1 MSLLILNAIVE
12 GIEYDVVLS
21 EEWRVDAP
29 AIFSRNKILYEYQQN
44 AIKNAAKVLHLYYDD
59 AELADDE
66 RKKKLLTRY
75 CDKQFSSQ
83 QFDIKQYESAT
94 QQRKSPVFDI
104 YAPYI
109 GTDENTI
116 PFVNFINRM
125 GFWMATG
132 SGKTP
137 VIVKLISHIW
147 RLKQRRLVPSRDVL
161 VLAPTDHALRQIQNT
176 VREFNAAGGM
186 RLEMKHLREFRG
198 GEGELRFNNTA
209 KIYYCRADH
218 LSEEKKEQ
226 MLDWRDYENDGR
238 WFVFLDEAH
247 KGEQGDSKRK
257 AYYSLLARN
266 GFLFNFSA
274 TFADAEDI
282 YTTVSRY
289 NLADFVGDGRGKRIL
304 RATSSF
310 GDALENGITETIS
323 KDRKKKI
330 VLESLL
336 ALAAARACVCDLR
349 KTTGY
354 ANLYHM
360 PLMLTLV
367 NSVNTDENKNDLLL
381 FFEILRR
388 IAGDELD
395 AGMFDEAKKS
405 LLNDW
410 RDGKWLFANKNDKPS
425 EQYAALKKMT
435 VASMR
440 EHVFGSRER
449 GALEYMEDGTSKQ
462 IAFKLKTADAPFGMI
477 KIGDISKWT
486 NEFLCEM
493 ESVPVQDGGWF
504 ERLDDLPNFSLLMGS
519 RAFFESW
526 DSNRPNVI
534 CFINIGVGKNA
545 TIFITQSVGRGVRI
559 APLPGRRR
567 RLAQY
572 LAEPGNG
579 EKTVLEKIK
588 SKTAPPETLVL
599 YATNEQTVDTVLKGM
614 SDAEKD
620 PPFTPLG
627 NVFPR
632 NKPSSWS
639 LLIPEYDKIATTSRP
654 FYASRD
660 AQSRLQQYAAAVSD
674 SVLMVAHGMTPAAI
688 SNLRAVVTDG
698 CTIRADGN
706 YDIDAMRSMFC
717 SRGET
722 AEKVK
727 GVRNIKDSDI
737 VHFLHM
743 EAQLPGNEIKVLREK
758 INTITGPGG
767 DWDALVAALQK
778 HEISQEVFKE
788 KMKRMEDAKEYVSD
802 DISLFIRRC
811 AKHYYAPL
819 ITADKKAGFIRYAV
833 DEESEIAFLGSL
845 GQYLKKETPNW
856 DNWMFCK
863 LHPHRD
869 CVYIPY
875 YDNNRPAPF
884 YPDFIFWMRRGN
896 EYRIVFVDP
905 KSMEYLRAAHKI
917 DGYRNIFEKNG
928 KPRVFTKDG
937 LRVQVALL
945 FFNQTDGVP
954 PAEYTQYWT
963 SDAGAVFD
971 K

>member
-1 MSLLILNAIVE
+1 MKTLPVFCDIV
-12 GIEYDVVLS
+12 S
-21 EEWRVDAP
+21 EMDDATLPEKWRTEMLME
-29 AIFSRNKILYEYQQN
+29 FSHHKILYEYQQD
-44 AIKNAAKVLHLYYDD
+44 AIKNAAKALYLYYGDTD
-59 AELADDE
+59 AIAAEC
-66 RKKKLLTRY
+66 KKQLLKRY

-83 QFDIKQYESAT
+83 QFDIKQYERAT
-94 QQRKSPVFDI
+94 QRRKNPVFDI
-104 YAPYI
+104 YALYI
-109 GTDENTI
+109 DTDGNTI
-116 PFVNFINRM
+116 PFINFINRM

-147 RLKQRRLVPSRDVL
+147 RLKQRRLVPSCNVL
-161 VLAPTDHALRQIQNT
+161 ILAPTEHALRQIQNT

-209 KIYYCRADH
+209 EIYYCRTDH
-218 LSEEKKEQ
+218 LSEDKKEQ
-226 MLDWRDYENDGR
+226 MLDWRDYENNGR

-282 YTTVSRY
+282 YTTVARY

-310 GDALENGITETIS
+310 GDALENGITEAIS
-323 KDRKKKI
+323 KERKKKI

-354 ANLYHM
+354 ADLYHM

-381 FFEILRR
+381 FFEILRL
-388 IAGDELD
+388 IAGDELN
-395 AGMFDEAKKS
+395 AGMFDKAKKS

-410 RDGKWLFANKNDKPS
+410 RDGKWLFANKSDKPS

-449 GALEYMEDGTSKQ
+449 GALEYMEDGASKQ

-477 KIGDISKWT
+477 KIGDIKKWT
-486 NEFLCEM
+486 NEFLREM
-493 ESVPVQDGGWF
+493 ESVPAQDGGWF

-559 APLPGRRR
+559 ELLRGRRQ

-572 LAEPGNG
+572 LAEPDNG
-579 EKTVLEKIK
+579 KKNVLEKIK
-588 SKTAPPETLVL
+588 GKTAPPETLVL
-599 YATNEQTVDTVLKGM
+599 YATNERAVDTVLEGM
-614 SDAEKD
+614 RDEEEK

-627 NVFPR
+627 KVFPC
-632 NKPSSWS
+632 NKPSWS
-639 LLIPEYDKIATTSRP
+639 LLIPEYDEITTTSQP

-660 AQSRLQQYAAAVSD
+660 TQSRLQQYAAAVSD

-688 SNLRAVVTDG
+688 ADLRAVATGG
-698 CTIRADGN
+698 CAIRTGD
-706 YDIDAMRSMFC
+706 YDIDAMQNMFR
-717 SRGET
+717 SRGEIV
-722 AEKVK
+722 EKAK
-727 GVRNIKDSDI
+727 GVRDINNDDI
-737 VHFLHM
+737 VHFLQM
-743 EAQLPGNEIKVLREK
+743 EAQLPDNEIEVLKKK
-758 INTITGPGG
+758 INAIAGPDG
-767 DWDALVAALQK
+767 DWDALVAALQN
-778 HEISQEVFKE
+778 HEISQDIFKE

-833 DEESEIAFLGSL
+833 DEKSEVEFLESL
-845 GQYLKKETPNW
+845 GQYLKSEKPNW
-856 DNWMFCK
+856 DKWMFCK

-875 YDNNRPAPF
+875 YDNNRPAKF
-884 YPDFIFWMRRGN
+884 FPDFVFWMRRGDD
-896 EYRIVFVDP
+896 YRIVFVDP
-905 KSMEYLRAAHKI
+905 KSTKYTSGEHKI
-917 DGYRNIFEKNG
+917 DGYAAVFEEDG
-928 KPRVFTKDG
+928 EPRVFSKG
-937 LRVQVALL
+937 KLRVRVGLL
-945 FFNQTDGVP
+945 FFNQNDDLP
-954 PAEYTQYWT
+954 SNKYAKYWT
-963 SDAGAVFD
+963 SDAGAVFAE
-971 K
+971 